1 VLPIRRGVNLMPKY
15 ACCTQALVFPTAQ
28 IPGLVTWLDRN
39 RDGADKYQDQLVE
52 MYADEN
58 EERRLRWALTPCE
71 VQHIGDKSSKQGG
84 NRSARERL
92 WSFGF
97 EKEGERL

>member
-1 VLPIRRGVNLMPKY
+1 VFRIPRGVNLMPKY
-15 ACCTQALVFPTAQ
+15 ACCTQALALPTAQ
-28 IPGLVTWLDRN
+28 IPGLVTWLDRY
-39 RDGADKYQDQLVE
+39 RVGADKYQDQLME

-58 EERRLRWALTPCE
+58 EGRRLSWALTPYA
-71 VQHIGDKSSKQGG
+71 VRHIGDKSSKQGG
-84 NRSARERL
+84 NRSLRERL